1 MECFC
6 REVCKEQ
13 PFAMI
18 VKPYSSVML
27 ETTVARLK
35 FIIHALAVL
44 LENIYG
50 VYRLKEKHENH
61 YNNVCIFQK

>member
-1 MECFC
+1 
-6 REVCKEQ
+6 
-13 PFAMI
+13 MI

-35 FIIHALAVL
+35 FTIHAFAVL

-61 YNNVCIFQK
+61 DDNVCIFQKWL